1 MTPPRL
7 RGLVDKL
14 EKAVRMEYRSP
25 QEQRTARKQ
34 QTQEAKMNL
43 LRAIAVIAMDS
54 PIKSGGPTP

>member
-14 EKAVRMEYRSP
+14 EKAVRMEYRAP
-25 QEQRTARKQ
+25 KEQRTTRKQ

-43 LRAIAVIAMDS
+43 LRAIAVIAMES
-54 PIKSGGPTP
+54 PSKSGEPS